1 VPTVI
6 LTLVHSRAEPAVY
19 LDDLERDYPPDV
31 VEAFGELDLQ
41 MHPLLL
47 KKSLPE
53 AFPDV
58 SVGGLRRARLK
69 RLPASA
75 SPQYC
80 RPNSTAIVAWDASFY
95 TSTDESQATTKTTTT
110 HVTGVIASILGEDD
124 QSSVSITLTSNQAN
138 WEQYEQGTRIE
149 LRCPEIDPPYQSW
162 EMEIYLDKVF
172 GTLLA
177 VPGEKYTT
185 TDPPQIAGVLLD
197 GRGRPLADREV
208 VLALGGAASRVR
220 TGPDGSF
227 AFHVRS
233 GTRGDG
239 TISVG
244 RQSFRVSYRG
254 RPITDLRLRLTRP

>member
-1 VPTVI
+1 
-6 LTLVHSRAEPAVY
+6 
-19 LDDLERDYPPDV
+19 
-31 VEAFGELDLQ
+31 
-41 MHPLLL
+41 
-47 KKSLPE
+47 
-53 AFPDV
+53 
-58 SVGGLRRARLK
+58 
-69 RLPASA
+69 
-75 SPQYC
+75 
-80 RPNSTAIVAWDASFY
+80 
-95 TSTDESQATTKTTTT
+95 
-110 HVTGVIASILGEDD
+110 
-124 QSSVSITLTSNQAN
+124 
-138 WEQYEQGTRIE
+138 
-149 LRCPEIDPPYQSW
+149 
-162 EMEIYLDKVF
+162 MEIYLDKVF

-197 GRGRPLADREV
+197 GRRRPLADREV